1 MTFRYRPLTFVVLFG
16 LMGSAALAQGLR
28 LPGTSPTTLSSAAAR
43 AAQSGPQQADYIVAV
58 VNSEPITRS
67 DLQTRLTRVRA
78 QAAQAGSALPPI
90 DELARQ
96 VLERLI
102 EEKSQIQLGVENG
115 MKIEADA
122 VDQAEQNVARQNQ
135 VDVAELHR
143 RLSAD
148 GVSPATFRAELRDQ
162 IMLSRIRERE
172 VDGRL
177 RVTELDID
185 QYLRDTKANL
195 STAQLDIE
203 LAQVLVEVP
212 ENATADQVE
221 TLRKKAQGVLER
233 ARAGEDFSSLIKQFS
248 DGLERKS
255 GASMGMRSADRYPPL
270 FLQATLALEKGALAG
285 PVRSPAGW
293 HILKLVDKRHPGL
306 PPTTLTQTHA
316 RHILLRPGPQLTQ
329 AAAAERM
336 NKWRQD
342 VRAAKA
348 DFAKLAREH
357 SADGS
362 AKDGGDLGWAAP
374 GQFVPEFEEAMT
386 RLAPGEVSEPVVSRF
401 GMHLIQVLER
411 KETPLTTREQREY
424 VRNIVREKKL
434 EEAYTNWVQ
443 DVRGKAYVEFREP
456 PL

>member
-1 MTFRYRPLTFVVLFG
+1 MTLRYRPLTLAI
-16 LMGSAALAQGLR
+16 LMCLLGSGALAQGLR

-67 DLQTRLTRVRA
+67 DLQSRLVRIRA
-78 QAAQAGSALPPI
+78 QAAQSGSALPPI

-102 EEKSQIQLGVENG
+102 EEKSQIQLGTENG

-148 GVSPATFRAELRDQ
+148 GVSPVAFRAELRDQ

-172 VDGRL
+172 VDGRV

-221 TLRKKAQGVLER
+221 TLRKKAIGVLDR
-233 ARAGEDFSSLIKQFS
+233 ARAGEDFSALIKQFS

-255 GASMGMRSADRYPPL
+255 GASMGLRSADRYPPL
-270 FLQATLALEKGALAG
+270 FLQATLALEKGAVTG

-293 HILKLVDKRHPGL
+293 HVLKLVDKRHPGL

-348 DFAKLAREH
+348 DFAKLAKEH

-386 RLAPGEVSEPVVSRF
+386 RLAPGEISEPVVSRF

-411 KETPLTTREQREY
+411 KETPLSTREQREY